1 VNRGY
6 RYFFEGKDS
15 MDVKQAIHT
24 RRAYRSLESVEITE
38 RLVREL
44 VESAQLAPSCFNN
57 QPWRFVFAYDPDVLK
72 ELHGAMSK
80 GNAWTQTASMIIAVF
95 SRKGLDCFIKGREYY
110 LFDTGM
116 ATAFIILRATEL
128 GLVAHPI
135 AGYREDAVKEILGVP
150 EEMTLITLLIVGQHA
165 EIIGPLLSDKQA
177 EWEKNRPER
186 LPPEEFVHVNSFTP
200 DR

>member
-1 VNRGY
+1 
-6 RYFFEGKDS
+6 

-38 RLVREL
+38 RFVREL
-44 VESAQLAPSCFNN
+44 AESAQLAPSCFNN
-57 QPWRFVFAYDPDVLK
+57 QPWRFVFVYDLDVLEK
-72 ELHGAMSK
+72 LHGAMSR
-80 GNAWTQTASMIIAVF
+80 GNQWVQAASMIIAVF
-95 SRKGLDCFIKGREYY
+95 SGKDLDCLIKGREYY

-116 ATAFIILRATEL
+116 ATAFIMLRATEL

-186 LPPEEFVHVNSFTP
+186 LPLEEFVHVNSFTP